1 MEDSR
6 TSSEHI
12 TEKGTRMI
20 EIERDN
26 SKDETEERGD
36 VDSEEEKV
44 HHEKHQFLNDLD
56 DISDISLEDNSDI
69 SQVDFSDTE
78 KKMTTGES
86 QEYEIRL
93 REAWPS

>member
-6 TSSEHI
+6 TSSERI

-26 SKDETEERGD
+26 SKDETQERGD

-44 HHEKHQFLNDLD
+44 HHEKHQFLIDLD
-56 DISDISLEDNSDI
+56 DISDISLEGNSDI
-69 SQVDFSDTE
+69 SQADFSDT
-78 KKMTTGES
+78 K
-86 QEYEIRL
+86 R
-93 REAWPS
+93 R